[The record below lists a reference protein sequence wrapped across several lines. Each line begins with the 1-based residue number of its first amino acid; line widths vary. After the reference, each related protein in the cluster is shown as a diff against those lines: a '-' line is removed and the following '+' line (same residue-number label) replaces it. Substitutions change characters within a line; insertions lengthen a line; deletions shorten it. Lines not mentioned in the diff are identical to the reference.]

1 MTNRRKI
8 AIRFQILGGYTIPI
22 ILSMVSGIIVFFKV
36 QEVKKEI
43 INLDRSVKVQSNIGD
58 LGIEIQILS
67 RATRGYI
74 LDKNPESV
82 DSFKTAQ
89 EAVDSYS
96 SQLDNLIKDQKQ
108 KQIFAQLKTEVA
120 DLERINSE
128 LINSIDQGLTRD
140 KVIELWKKDAG
151 RTQIQ
156 KISKLLIDFKE
167 RQSELVNQS
176 ITNQE
181 LALNNLIL
189 ILVISTILALF
200 LSISLGLIIVS
211 GIATQMNETANV
223 LATSSN
229 EIAST
234 VEQQERTASEQAA
247 SVNETTTT
255 MEELGASSRQS
266 AQQADSAS
274 NAATQALEM
283 TEMGNRTVG
292 TTLEKMVSL
301 KNKVGAIAQQ
311 ILLLS
316 EQTNQIGNISQLVSD
331 IANQTNMLALNASVE
346 AVRAGEH
353 GKGFSVVASE
363 IRKLADQSRQS
374 AEKINLL
381 VTEIQKAINSTVI
394 VTDDGTKTVDQG
406 MEMTKET
413 AQAFAGVA
421 DAVNNVVINNQQ
433 ISLNIRQQ
441 VTAIEQV
448 VSAMNI
454 INQGAKETA
463 TGISQTRGGVEQLNQ
478 AAQELKTL
486 V

>member
-36 QEVKKEI
+36 QEVRKEI

-316 EQTNQIGNISQLVSD
+316 EQTNQIGNISELVSD
-331 IANQTNMLALNASVE
+331 LANQTNMLALNAAVE

-353 GKGFSVVASE
+353 GKGFAVVATE
-363 IRKLADQSRQS
+363 IRKLADESRKS
-374 AEKINLL
+374 ALKINTL
-381 VTEIQKAINSTVI
+381 VADILMAINSTVMA
-394 VTDDGTKTVDQG
+394 TEEGTKTVLFSV
-406 MEMTKET
+406 ELAKET
-413 AQAFAGVA
+413 ADAFAGVA
-421 DAVNNVVINNQQ
+421 EAVNNVVLNNQQ
-433 ISLNIRQQ
+433 ISLNVKQQ
-441 VTAIEQV
+441 AIAIGQILD
-448 VSAMNI
+448 AMNSLS
-454 INQGAKETA
+454 QGVGETA
-463 TGISQTRGGVEQLNQ
+463 NGLGQAKIGMQKLNEV
-478 AAQELKTL
+478 ALDL
-486 V
+486 NSIV